1 MNRALLAALMS
12 AACVAPAAAQD
23 HLTDDLTGRYTVSLV
38 WAEGTIYGQLELE
51 QKGDKLTGKYHGDA
65 LEGTRHGEVIDFTSR
80 DKDGDGDNVHLVLK
94 NHALTGT
101 DTPIDGSGHIR
112 QQPALAV
119 TASLVTPLTSSAG
132 ATREFVPTQFHHAF
146 SAALKPAMT
155 IASGD
160 TVHTT
165 TVDAGG
171 TDASGAVRT
180 FGGNPETGPFFV
192 QGAVPGDTL
201 AVHIVRL
208 RLNRDWAISDDYLDG
223 RSVDPRL
230 AVTQKDTGKTIYWH
244 LDQASGTAWPEKPD
258 AHLAKY
264 RVPLHPMLGCVATAP
279 QPLYP
284 PPNTGD
290 SGDFGGNMDFNE
302 IAEGATVYLPVR
314 VPGAL
319 LFVGDGH
326 AAMGDG
332 ELNGNG
338 LETSMDVTFRV
349 EVISHRQTPSPRVEN
364 DGRIMA
370 LGYAGSVDDSL
381 KVATSNMANW
391 LSTDYKLNPSEVA
404 QILGTAS
411 QIRITEVADRN
422 AGVAIII
429 DKDRLK
435 TLAADR

>member
-1 MNRALLAALMS
+1 MNRTLLAGLMS
-12 AACVAPAAAQD
+12 AAFTLPAAAE
-23 HLTDDLTGRYTVSLV
+23 DDLTGRYAAAIT
-38 WAEGTIYGQLELE
+38 WAEGTFYGQLELE
-51 QKGDKLTGKYHGDA
+51 QKGDKLTGKYHGDD
-65 LEGTRHGEVIDFTSR
+65 LTGTRHGDVIDFTSH
-80 DKDGDGDNVHLVLK
+80 DKEGDGDNVHLVLK
-94 NHALTGT
+94 NHVLTGT
-101 DTPIDGSGHIR
+101 DTPFDGSGHIR
-112 QQPALAV
+112 QQPAL
-119 TASLVTPLTSSAG
+119 PLTATLVAPPAPFAG
-132 ATREFVPTQFHHAF
+132 QTREFVPTQFHHAF
-146 SAALKPAMT
+146 SAAIKPAMT
-155 IASGD
+155 IAAGD

-165 TVDAGG
+165 TVDAAGI
-171 TDASGAVRT
+171 DASGAKRT

-192 QGAVPGDTL
+192 QGAMPGDTL

-244 LDQASGTAWPEKPD
+244 LDLAGGTASPEKPD
-258 AHLAKY
+258 THLANY

-279 QPLYP
+279 QPIFP
-284 PPNTGD
+284 APGTGD

-302 IAEGATVYLPVR
+302 IVEGATVYLPVR

-364 DGRIMA
+364 AGRIMA

-381 KVATSNMANW
+381 KVATSNMASW
-391 LSTDYKLNPSEVA
+391 LTTDYKLNPSEVA

-411 QIRITEVADRN
+411 HIRITEVADRN

-429 DKDRLK
+429 DKDRLRP
-435 TLAADR
+435 LATER

>member
-1 MNRALLAALMS
+1 MNRSLLAALMS
-12 AACVAPAAAQD
+12 AAFIPPALAQG
-23 HLTDDLTGRYTVSLV
+23 DLTGRYAVSMI
-38 WAEGTIYGQLELE
+38 WAEGTLYGQLELE
-51 QKGDKLTGKYHGDA
+51 QKGEKLTGKYHGDD
-65 LEGTRHGEVIDFTSR
+65 LTGTRHGDVLDFTSR
-80 DKDGDGDNVHLVLK
+80 DKGGDGDNVHLVLK

-101 DTPIDGSGHIR
+101 DTPFDGSGHIR
-112 QQPALAV
+112 QQPVLPL
-119 TASLVTPLTSSAG
+119 TATLITPLTASAG
-132 ATREFVPTQFHHAF
+132 THEFVPTQFHHAF
-146 SAALKPAMT
+146 SATIKPAMT
-155 IASGD
+155 ISSGD

-192 QGAVPGDTL
+192 QGAMPGDTL

-208 RLNRDWAISDDYLDG
+208 SLNRDWAISDDYLDG

-244 LDQASGTAWPEKPD
+244 IDQASGMAWPEKPD
-258 AHLAKY
+258 THLANY
-264 RVPLHPMLGCVATAP
+264 RIPLHPMLGCVATAP
-279 QPLYP
+279 QPIFP

-302 IAEGATVYLPVR
+302 VTEGATVYLPVR

-349 EVISHRQTPSPRVEN
+349 EVIAHRQTPSPRIEN
-364 DGRIMA
+364 AGRVMA

-391 LSTDYKLNPSEVA
+391 LTTDYKLNPSEVA

-435 TLAADR
+435 TLATDK